1 MVNGGLTLAG
11 IFQTVG
17 TSCISS
23 DDFMKAHEIKLRRER
38 KEKAQQERN
47 ILVARKK
54 VQDKGK
60 EIFDGGPPPRG
71 WVVGDLRA
79 MLRWKMPPDEYKNQ
93 KISSANRSTLIT
105 LWGHWKDQVT
115 EDIIIHEEEEDTDA
129 IPELHE
135 TEVGRAA
142 QRNVQI
148 AMNSVDKLSDDAL
161 ASMISS
167 LQQIEC
173 ARTTNATTTTVDG
186 LEEV

>member
-1 MVNGGLTLAG
+1 M
-11 IFQTVG
+11 
-17 TSCISS
+17 
-23 DDFMKAHEIKLRRER
+23 RER
-38 KEKAQQERN
+38 KFKIKA
-47 ILVARKK
+47 KK
-54 VQDKGK
+54 FSMAV
-60 EIFDGGPPPRG
+60 
-71 WVVGDLRA
+71 
-79 MLRWKMPPDEYKNQ
+79 
-93 KISSANRSTLIT
+93 ANRSTLIT
-105 LWGHWKDQVT
+105 LWEHWNDQVT
-115 EDIIIHEEEEDTDA
+115 EDIIFHDEDEDPDV

-173 ARTTNATTTTVDG
+173 ARTTNATTTTIDG